1 MQKKSV
7 KKNRRRVNQTR
18 RRKSIMRGGGFSNF
32 NRLKNA
38 IKIVV
43 EKGVRMKNGLSKDV
57 EPMADAA
64 TTIFYQKDPP
74 KPFSPE
80 STNMWIMKQDL
91 TKLMVTHA
99 DVNANGHIYFHDE
112 LYPELKPLF
121 LRYGLEADRSSSKK
135 NPSRSNSKK

>member
-38 IKIVV
+38 IKQVV
-43 EKGVRMKNGLSKDV
+43 EKGVRMENGLSKDV

-64 TTIFYQKDPP
+64 TTIFYKG
-74 KPFSPE
+74 
-80 STNMWIMKQDL
+80 STDINIMTRDSMKRDL
-91 TKLMVTHA
+91 IKLMEEYA
-99 DVNANGHIYFHDE
+99 DVNRFGHIYFMDE
-112 LYPELKPLF
+112 MYPKLERLF
-121 LRYGLEADRSSSKK
+121 QMYGLESHRSSSKK
-135 NPSRSNSKK
+135 NPSRSNTKK